1 MRALCA
7 CGGSLVAAGGNDG
20 MVRLWDAATGQ
31 AITTIAVTISISTT
45 MVVFPRWGTPI

>member
-1 MRALCA
+1 M
-7 CGGSLVAAGGNDG
+7 AAGGNDG

-31 AITTIAVTISISTT
+31 AITTIAVTMITSTI